1 MDGAQEPSAA
11 SAETSLA
18 PKAEDSVKK
27 LTFAEMQELRQ
38 RFGKEEGNPH
48 NILDGC
54 PPPTLAEVHPAL
66 IKYNG
71 VYGSCTEQ
79 AIKGLEREAELVKK
93 PAPLAFKEAARPS
106 IDEGISLAANFK
118 NDSDLPRPN

>member
-1 MDGAQEPSAA
+1 ME
-11 SAETSLA
+11 
-18 PKAEDSVKK
+18 
-27 LTFAEMQELRQ
+27 ELRHHC
-38 RFGKEEGNPH
+38 GKDQGNPH
-48 NILDGC
+48 DILDGC

-66 IKYNG
+66 TKYDG

-79 AIKGLEREAELVKK
+79 AIKGLEKEAALVKK
-93 PAPLAFKEAARPS
+93 PTPLAFKEAARPS